1 MNREIGR
8 AGMVIGCLLLVGGIP
23 LLLVVQ
29 PGTAEY
35 VITLFT
41 VLIGIVFT
49 VAMVVIVRMS
59 QR

>member
-8 AGMVIGCLLLVGGIP
+8 AGILIGSLLLVAGIP
-23 LLLVVQ
+23 LLFVVQ

-41 VLIGIVFT
+41 VLIGIIFT
-49 VAMVVIVRMS
+49 LAMVLIVRMS
-59 QR
+59 QC

>member
-8 AGMVIGCLLLVGGIP
+8 AGILIGCLLLIGGIP
-23 LLLVVQ
+23 LLFVVQ

-49 VAMVVIVRMS
+49 VAMVIIIRRS